1 MHSLQRKARNCRID
15 SSNCHFCQS
24 AQYQRSSRG
33 FVQRIRSDS
42 RKQTEG
48 EVGGSRVVPT
58 EIANA
63 NATPLSSTSLAQANL
78 LQEYEQKFAERPDDQ
93 KLSKLCSDAG
103 FLQEIGKGQFFIAL
117 EEESEVMQ
125 YVESTHREWTRS
137 NTKIGPVLDVKLHPH
152 EGRYCFDIMI
162 ESLFRDQA
170 VSWVRIVN

>member
-1 MHSLQRKARNCRID
+1 M
-15 SSNCHFCQS
+15 
-24 AQYQRSSRG
+24 
-33 FVQRIRSDS
+33 
-42 RKQTEG
+42 
-48 EVGGSRVVPT
+48 VVRT

-63 NATPLSSTSLAQANL
+63 NATSLGSTSLAQVNL

-93 KLSKLCSDAG
+93 KLSKLCSGAG
-103 FLQEIGKGQFFIAL
+103 FLQEIGKEQFYITL

-125 YVESTHREWTRS
+125 TVRREYTQGWTRW

-162 ESLFRDQA
+162 EFLFNKDQA